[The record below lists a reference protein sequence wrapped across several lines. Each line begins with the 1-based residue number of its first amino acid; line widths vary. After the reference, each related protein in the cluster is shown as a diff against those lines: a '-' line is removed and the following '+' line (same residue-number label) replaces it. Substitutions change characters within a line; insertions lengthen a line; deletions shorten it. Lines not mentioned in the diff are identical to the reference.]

1 MKTPLLG
8 LKSTSTTQT
17 NTILSI
23 FFFSTDH
30 SDSFTMEIDIDGFG
44 DLVQQAEQLTA
55 EVDSG
60 GELPRVERNLHQ
72 IMEAARRMAHRAP
85 PLAQDSTDIKA

>member
-1 MKTPLLG
+1 
-8 LKSTSTTQT
+8 
-17 NTILSI
+17 
-23 FFFSTDH
+23 
-30 SDSFTMEIDIDGFG
+30 MEIDIDGFG

>member
-1 MKTPLLG
+1 MDLG
-8 LKSTSTTQT
+8 
-17 NTILSI
+17 
-23 FFFSTDH
+23 
-30 SDSFTMEIDIDGFG
+30 MDGFG

-72 IMEAARRMAHRAP
+72 IMEAAQRMSQRAP
-85 PLAQDSTDIKA
+85 PIAQDSTDVKAQVVYSGFPQHLEDLENLGT